1 MALIAFGSSDI
12 GLHREQNE
20 DSFLIDGDLQLFA
33 VADGIGGLPHGD
45 KASGMA
51 MECLQLWAKENQGI
65 DSEDEF
71 KAALEF
77 VNETVT
83 EEGVALTPDTGIGTT
98 ISALAV
104 KGAKV
109 LVGHIG
115 DSSAFLFRKNG
126 AGKLTTDHTI
136 AQEIFD
142 KLEPGEEMPNIPEY
156 YHHSLTR
163 CVGQQ
168 TDFHPDVHA
177 FDLYKGDQL
186 LICTDGI
193 TDLIQPDEM
202 YQMALD
208 AEKPED
214 FVGNLIRIANKR
226 GGHDNSTAVAVFV
239 A

>member
-1 MALIAFGSSDI
+1 MTLKTFGNSDI

-20 DSFLIDGDLQLFA
+20 DSFLVLDELQLFA

-45 KASGMA
+45 QASDMA
-51 MECLQLWAKENQGI
+51 MECLRLWAKENEGI

-77 VNETVT
+77 VNEAVT
-83 EEGVALTPDTGIGTT
+83 EEGTRLTPDTGIGTT

-104 KGAKV
+104 NESKV

-115 DSSAFLFRKNG
+115 DSSGYLFRKKG
-126 AGKLTTDHTI
+126 AGKLTTDHTV

-142 KLEPGEEMPNIPEY
+142 KLEPGEQMPNIPEY

-163 CVGQQ
+163 CIGQQ
-168 TDFHPDVHA
+168 ADFRPDVHTY
-177 FDLYKGDQL
+177 DLFLGDRL
-186 LICTDGI
+186 LVCTDGI
-193 TDLIQPDEM
+193 TDLIEPEEM
-202 YQMALD
+202 HKMAIETD
-208 AEKPED
+208 NPED
-214 FVGNLIRIANKR
+214 FVGNLIRKANQL

-239 A
+239 S